1 MTNLLKSPALLM
13 WWDSVKKFTERHV
26 PYIAGD
32 KKMDSEVTRL
42 QKVKMF
48 LANYLSLRSL
58 MESFYVKLFLFI
70 ILVASV
76 IYFIYRRYF
85 YKGPVVKE
93 TVQPRP
99 RKRDKVLQYGQRVLR
114 KVKSVSGQLKSSGQR
129 KRKKLMS
136 AISSRFVKLDRKAP
150 MLNIQEPPMEY
161 LHEEFGAVRSRMPQ
175 DALCLLRGIR
185 IFGNIDAPIFSKIF
199 KHTTAINVSAG
210 DYLFKIGELD
220 ENFFIVQS
228 GAVNIFLA
236 TSTGANLSLRVVE
249 PGDSVTSLLSFLEV
263 LTDEPKEYKTIF
275 AKATRDSVILKVPM
289 KAFQE
294 AFKEYPD
301 VYKSAIQII
310 MTRIQRVFFIALHQ
324 HLALSSELVNTSN
337 RKKVSTVFRPAGLG
351 GGLDISPPPK
361 HRSGFSN
368 IFIDDNVKESY
379 RKTIEN
385 DFYKYMSS
393 TGKRHSTIYERE
405 IKDYPSEEVLR
416 VTLPES
422 NDDLS
427 VPLVES
433 HHNLDTQ
440 YTHED
445 GLAGLPLEE
454 LPLSSTESVPSVK
467 SNLSLLH
474 ARTARSDTDHSD
486 EERKSLTDPVLI
498 SERDQEQI
506 RSAKAE
512 FMQELGVQDYAGLN
526 IQVEHIP
533 GGTCIVRE
541 ENVDDNKLMYVVA
554 GSLFV
559 TQKSSDGSNDVH
571 LFTAFPGDMI
581 GGLAILTG
589 EASVFTIQSRLPATI
604 AWLPQEDCLTLIDS
618 DMNVTLKIAHSVL
631 KRMSPFVRQFDFALD
646 WVFLE
651 GGQAVYRQYDRS
663 DSTYIVLTGRLRSV
677 KTLESGKRKEEAEY
691 SKGDLVGLIEM
702 VTSTSRNTTVM
713 AVRDSELAKLPEGLF
728 NAMKLRFPSVVSR
741 LMYIL
746 GCRVLEE
753 QNMHQKP
760 SAGNIPNFICDSP
773 KTFHFSPHA
782 SSIST
787 LAIVPI
793 NTSVPHE
800 SFSYELGHSLNVIV
814 PTTVLTSACVE
825 KLVGKDV
832 ITSNAYKLTNF
843 LAQQEDRFKI
853 CVYVCDMDFSPWTQ
867 QCLRQADCILIV
879 GRGTSEPTMGQ
890 LEQQIETSAV
900 RVRKELVL
908 LHTGDEIP
916 HNTVEWLNKRKWVS
930 AYHHIRCSKRM
941 GMGGD
946 MGGSNYNMDDLY
958 NKVDMSEPSLLT
970 DFSRLARWITG
981 TSVGLVLGG
990 GGARGGA
997 HVGMLKVLLES
1008 RIPIDL
1014 IGGVSIG
1021 SLVSALWAMSRNVDE
1036 VSTAMA
1042 GWCRNMKGGYS
1053 LITDITYPAVSIL
1066 SGRKFNST
1074 IEALFKNKQIEDL
1087 WIPYF
1092 CVTTDITASG
1102 MRIHTHGSLWRYVRA
1117 SMSLSWYSPPL
1128 CDPVDSHM
1136 LLDGGYVNN
1145 LPADVLKA
1153 LGAKLV
1159 IAVDVGSQDE
1169 TDLFDY
1175 GDFLSGWW
1183 VLLRKLSP
1191 FHDTIKVLSAA
1202 EIESRIA
1209 YVCCSRQLQEVK
1221 NSEYCKYI
1229 RPPIDKYSTFQ
1240 FGAFEQIKEIGYQH
1254 GKTIFPDE
1262 AAGKLFLA
1270 EGLPNKKAS
1279 SHMFTSYVD
1288 LAEKMYKKKTNN
1300 LTDTPTIQEEAQI
1313 SLGTNSDDEYDE
1325 IEDENKQPS
1334 KALKKKRTRR
1344 PTPPPLPLSSQSL
1357 FSERKISRA
1366 LSNPFTQDGVTLR
1379 WGKQPP
1385 DVRLKAKLGANSR
1398 AVYRTRSLSKASEL
1412 KKRALAM
1419 LNEAKTSQSDVDVP
1433 CEEDSVDG
1441 TDNGSEEVLL
1451 QVKSENDLPTACTT
1465 ERIGSNG
1472 TKLGDSKTRK
1482 LRGSSPEE
1490 RGGPSN
1496 LPNSKR
1502 SRVQSDG
1509 KTDRLELNSTS
1520 TEGSSSILSFPLGV
1534 SSLPNLLSGVKS
1546 IDSQESD
1553 STVGTNPGSNLNP
1566 GSNPNPGS
1574 TNILRSISPK
1584 LFSGLSNLPN
1594 LLSGAGKSDRT
1605 AADSGIESATTTNSV
1620 QNHTDGSEMDLDRTN
1635 INVELDSS
1643 HSRLDDVTRNSSV
1656 RTDSQSD
1663 MLTNSHNNCKVDA
1676 TNNNVQQSHSAV
1688 KIEEGTSSNQVDGI
1702 TKVEISSCNT
1712 KKS

>member
-1 MTNLLKSPALLM
+1 
-13 WWDSVKKFTERHV
+13 
-26 PYIAGD
+26 
-32 KKMDSEVTRL
+32 
-42 QKVKMF
+42 
-48 LANYLSLRSL
+48 
-58 MESFYVKLFLFI
+58 
-70 ILVASV
+70 
-76 IYFIYRRYF
+76 
-85 YKGPVVKE
+85 
-93 TVQPRP
+93 
-99 RKRDKVLQYGQRVLR
+99 
-114 KVKSVSGQLKSSGQR
+114 
-129 KRKKLMS
+129 
-136 AISSRFVKLDRKAP
+136 
-150 MLNIQEPPMEY
+150 
-161 LHEEFGAVRSRMPQ
+161 
-175 DALCLLRGIR
+175 
-185 IFGNIDAPIFSKIF
+185 
-199 KHTTAINVSAG
+199 
-210 DYLFKIGELD
+210 
-220 ENFFIVQS
+220 
-228 GAVNIFLA
+228 
-236 TSTGANLSLRVVE
+236 
-249 PGDSVTSLLSFLEV
+249 
-263 LTDEPKEYKTIF
+263 
-275 AKATRDSVILKVPM
+275 M

-337 RKKVSTVFRPAGLG
+337 KKKISTVFRPAGLG
-351 GGLDISPPPK
+351 GGLDISPPK

-405 IKDYPSEEVLR
+405 IKEYPSEEVLR
-416 VTLPES
+416 VILPES
-422 NDDLS
+422 NDDLN

-440 YTHED
+440 YTHKD
-445 GLAGLPLEE
+445 GLAGLPVEE

-467 SNLSLLH
+467 YNLSVP
-474 ARTARSDTDHSD
+474 ARACDTDHSD
-486 EERKSLTDPVLI
+486 EETKSLDPELN
-498 SERDQEQI
+498 SERDQELV

-526 IQVEHIP
+526 IHVEHIP

-554 GSLFV
+554 GALFV

-581 GGLAILTG
+581 GGLAVLTG

-604 AWLPQEDCLTLIDS
+604 AWLPQEDCSTLIDS

-787 LAIVPI
+787 VAIVPI

-908 LHTGDEIP
+908 LHTGDEVP

-997 HVGMLKVLLES
+997 HVGMLKVLLEA

-1021 SLVSALWAMSRNVDE
+1021 SLVSALWAMSRNIDE
-1036 VSTAMA
+1036 VSSAMA

-1240 FGAFEQIKEIGYQH
+1240 FGAFEQIKDIGYQH

-1262 AAGKLFLA
+1262 AAGKVFLA

-1288 LAEKMYKKKTNN
+1288 LAEKMYKKKPNN
-1300 LTDTPTIQEEAQI
+1300 LTDTLTLQEEAHV
-1313 SLGTNSDDEYDE
+1313 SLDPNSDDEYDE
-1325 IEDENKQPS
+1325 IDDEKKQPS

-1344 PTPPPLPLSSQSL
+1344 PTPPPMPLSSQSL

-1379 WGKQPP
+1379 WGKLPP
-1385 DVRLKAKLGANSR
+1385 DVRLKVKSGANAR

-1419 LNEAKTSQSDVDVP
+1419 LDEAKTSQSDVDAA

-1441 TDNGSEEVLL
+1441 MDNRREDVVL
-1451 QVKSENDLPTACTT
+1451 QVKSENDLPSACTT

-1472 TKLGDSKTRK
+1472 TKLGETIKLGDSKTRK
-1482 LRGSSPEE
+1482 RRVSSRENTEE
-1490 RGGPSN
+1490 PVAGTSN
-1496 LPNSKR
+1496 LPNNKAASVKADVKIEDL
-1502 SRVQSDG
+1502 S
-1509 KTDRLELNSTS
+1509 STS
-1520 TEGSSSILSFPLGV
+1520 TEGSSMLGLPHLLGV
-1534 SSLPNLLSGVKS
+1534 SSLPNLMSGVKS
-1546 IDSQESD
+1546 IDSQSQ
-1553 STVGTNPGSNLNP
+1553 STVESQP
-1566 GSNPNPGS
+1566 S
-1574 TNILRSISPK
+1574 TILRSISPNI
-1584 LFSGLSNLPN
+1584 FSGLSNLPN
-1594 LLSGAGKSDRT
+1594 LLAGRKSDLAT
-1605 AADSGIESATTTNSV
+1605 DSGIDSATTSNV
-1620 QNHTDGSEMDLDRTN
+1620 QNHTENISEFKNTDVLKTDLKRTN
-1635 INVELDSS
+1635 TNEELEDGLK
-1643 HSRLDDVTRNSSV
+1643 RRN
-1656 RTDSQSD
+1656 
-1663 MLTNSHNNCKVDA
+1663 
-1676 TNNNVQQSHSAV
+1676 QQEKS
-1688 KIEEGTSSNQVDGI
+1688 GTPP
-1702 TKVEISSCNT
+1702 
-1712 KKS
+1712 

>member
-1 MTNLLKSPALLM
+1 MSNLLKGPSLGAM
-13 WWDSVKKFTERHV
+13 WWDSLKKFTKRHIPFAGETIDPEKMEPESTKIQRIKMLVTNLV
-26 PYIAGD
+26 PGIL
-32 KKMDSEVTRL
+32 L
-42 QKVKMF
+42 Q
-48 LANYLSLRSL
+48 
-58 MESFYVKLFLFI
+58 SFYVKLILVI
-70 ILVASV
+70 ILLAAV
-76 IYFIYRRYF
+76 IYYF
-85 YKGPVVKE
+85 YKRFFVKE
-93 TVQPRP
+93 ASIVKEAPPTRT
-99 RKRDKVLQYGQRVLR
+99 RKRDKVMQYGQRVLR

-136 AISSRFVKLDRKAP
+136 AISSRFIKLERKAP

-185 IFGNIDAPIFSKIF
+185 IF
-199 KHTTAINVSAG
+199 
-210 DYLFKIGELD
+210 GELD

-289 KAFQE
+289 RAFE
-294 AFKEYPD
+294 AAFKEYPD

-324 HLALSSELVNTSN
+324 HLSLSSELVNTSN
-337 RKKVSTVFRPAGLG
+337 KKKISTVVRPAGLAG
-351 GGLDISPPPK
+351 AGGLDISPPK
-361 HRSGFSN
+361 HKSGFSS
-368 IFIDDNVKESY
+368 IFLDDNVKESY

-385 DFYKYMSS
+385 DFYKF
-393 TGKRHSTIYERE
+393 GKKPPSTIYEHE
-405 IKDYPSEEVLR
+405 IRDYPSEEVVR
-416 VTLPES
+416 VTMPVGS
-422 NDDLS
+422 NEEIGS
-427 VPLVES
+427 EAPLVES
-433 HHNLDTQ
+433 LHNLDR
-440 YTHED
+440 HCD
-445 GLAGLPLEE
+445 GLAGLPAEE
-454 LPLSSTESVPSVK
+454 LPLSTRESAFSVGSTNSRQVRVVDPSDEDES
-467 SNLSLLH
+467 
-474 ARTARSDTDHSD
+474 TDHLPRSPSAQ
-486 EERKSLTDPVLI
+486 ELI
-498 SERDQEQI
+498 HSSKR
-506 RSAKAE
+506 E
-512 FMQELGVQDYAGLN
+512 FMEQLGVKDFSGLD
-526 IQVEHIP
+526 IRVEHIP
-533 GGTCIVRE
+533 GGTCLVRE
-541 ENVDDNKLMYVVA
+541 EVVEDNKLIYVIA
-554 GSLFV
+554 GSLFI

-581 GGLAILTG
+581 GGLAVLTG

-604 AWLPQEDCLTLIDS
+604 AWLPQDDCSTLIDA

-760 SAGNIPNFICDSP
+760 SAGTIPNFICDSP

-787 LAIVPI
+787 LAVVPI

-800 SFSYELGHSLNVIV
+800 AFAYELGHSLNVIV
-814 PTTVLTSACVE
+814 PTTVLTSACIE

-832 ITSNAYKLTNF
+832 LTSNAYKLTNF

-890 LEQQIETSAV
+890 LEQQMETSAV

-908 LHTGDEIP
+908 LHTGDETP
-916 HNTVEWLNKRKWVS
+916 QNTVEWLNKRKWVS
-930 AYHHIRCSKRM
+930 AYHHIKCSKRM
-941 GMGGD
+941 VMGGD
-946 MGGSNYNMDDLY
+946 FAGSNYNMDDLY

-997 HVGMLKVLLES
+997 HVGMIKVLLEA

-1021 SLVSALWAMSRNVDE
+1021 SLVSALWAMSRNIDE
-1036 VSTAMA
+1036 VTSSMA
-1042 GWCRNMKGGYS
+1042 GWCKNMKGGYS

-1145 LPADVLKA
+1145 LPGCARKYIRASMSVIGVLPPVSDPVTKSYLVDGCYVNNLPADVLKA

-1221 NSEYCKYI
+1221 NSDYCKYI

-1240 FGAFEQIKEIGYQH
+1240 FRAFEQIKDIGYQH

-1262 AAGKLFLA
+1262 AAGKAFLA
-1270 EGLPNKKAS
+1270 EGLPNKKCS

-1288 LAEKMYKKKTNN
+1288 LAEKMYKKKPNN
-1300 LTDTPTIQEEAQI
+1300 LTGTTVVEEEEI
-1313 SLGTNSDDEYDE
+1313 SIGNDSDDEYDE
-1325 IEDENKQPS
+1325 IDDGTKQLAP
-1334 KALKKKRTRR
+1334 KAKKKVKSRR
-1344 PTPPPLPLSSQSL
+1344 LTPPPMSVSNLSL
-1357 FSERKISRA
+1357 FGHERKHRLSHISSPSQNRLNN
-1366 LSNPFTQDGVTLR
+1366 LSQEAFKLGRLSDN
-1379 WGKQPP
+1379 
-1385 DVRLKAKLGANSR
+1385 RLKARSGAASR
-1398 AVYRTRSLSKASEL
+1398 AIYRSKSMSKANA
-1412 KKRALAM
+1412 KRISVA
-1419 LNEAKTSQSDVDVP
+1419 EAKPCLSDLDVP
-1433 CEEDSVDG
+1433 CEERLG
-1441 TDNGSEEVLL
+1441 WE
-1451 QVKSENDLPTACTT
+1451 VKSEPELAGSSHVIDERSSETKQNETKCDLPNS
-1465 ERIGSNG
+1465 EPSKVRFESVKSEPELSISNQEQDG
-1472 TKLGDSKTRK
+1472 LEQELS
-1482 LRGSSPEE
+1482 LQSSEPILSLQSSEPVLSLQSSE
-1490 RGGPSN
+1490 LSNSLDQPRNRDAKSDSN
-1496 LPNSKR
+1496 LPKADAN
-1502 SRVQSDG
+1502 G
-1509 KTDRLELNSTS
+1509 KS
-1520 TEGSSSILSFPLGV
+1520 TESR
-1534 SSLPNLLSGVKS
+1534 NL
-1546 IDSQESD
+1546 
-1553 STVGTNPGSNLNP
+1553 
-1566 GSNPNPGS
+1566 
-1574 TNILRSISPK
+1574 ISEQ
-1584 LFSGLSNLPN
+1584 
-1594 LLSGAGKSDRT
+1594 A
-1605 AADSGIESATTTNSV
+1605 
-1620 QNHTDGSEMDLDRTN
+1620 
-1635 INVELDSS
+1635 
-1643 HSRLDDVTRNSSV
+1643 
-1656 RTDSQSD
+1656 
-1663 MLTNSHNNCKVDA
+1663 
-1676 TNNNVQQSHSAV
+1676 
-1688 KIEEGTSSNQVDGI
+1688 
-1702 TKVEISSCNT
+1702 
-1712 KKS
+1712 